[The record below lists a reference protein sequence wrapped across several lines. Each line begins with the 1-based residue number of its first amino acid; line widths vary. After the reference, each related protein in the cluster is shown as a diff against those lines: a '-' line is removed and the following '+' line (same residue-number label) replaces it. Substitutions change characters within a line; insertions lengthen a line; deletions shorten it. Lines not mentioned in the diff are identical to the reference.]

1 MNSQF
6 KSKIL
11 KSQQL
16 SLQPYT
22 PLKKISSTPPL
33 VNQLSSLQ
41 HLINTCLAESD
52 VFVQKFHSIL
62 QTERQKKNPQIHKY
76 EIRLNQE
83 LEFRTTVQNAK
94 SAEEI
99 DQVKAKRTFWDQ
111 TVLLTKEEHEEKV
124 KHINERIERETVK
137 EEPKEK
143 INENDQK
150 ERLNNVKQIV
160 EQLQNK
166 INEHKKEQM
175 ALKQKINNEEKQNQL
190 EIEQQITQYTKE
202 NQTLTKYCS
211 NNLVKEITEYKK
223 LLQKMQENKSTIDQ
237 LERATVSTI
246 RQISQCDLITRIVP
260 IKTNATP
267 LEYQIKQLSN
277 EIQQFQVLLN
287 DAHQYQKLI
296 QNPFLQLSD
305 KLIEITNL
313 LVAISKEIET
323 AQQLREISSF
333 FDSLQGQIIIICT
346 DDRDTSMIEKLK
358 YQMLEQIRSKAE
370 KQLFEKISSQV
381 QGAHNMREIVNIVSE
396 VM

>member
-52 VFVQKFHSIL
+52 IFVQKFHSIL
-62 QTERQKKNPQIHKY
+62 QAERQKKNPQIHKY

-99 DQVKAKRTFWDQ
+99 DQAKAKRTIWDQ

-150 ERLNNVKQIV
+150 ERLNNVKSIV

-175 ALKQKINNEEKQNQL
+175 VLKQKINNEEKQNQL
-190 EIEQQITQYTKE
+190 EIEQQIIKYTKE

-237 LERATVSTI
+237 LERATVSTV
-246 RQISQCDLITRIVP
+246 RQIAQCDLITRIVP

-287 DAHQYQKLI
+287 DAHKYQKLI

-305 KLIEITNL
+305 KLTEITNL
-313 LVAISKEIET
+313 LVAISKEIQT
-323 AQQLREISSF
+323 AQQLREISSV

-346 DDRDTSMIEKLK
+346 DDRDNSMIEKLK

-370 KQLFEKISSQV
+370 KQQFEKISSQV